1 VGEAAAGGGERLG
14 FGFIGA
20 GEVAVASAE
29 AVRGTPSASLRLV
42 VDARGD
48 LAADLVANFGGAVAP
63 SVEALLA
70 DPAVDAVYI
79 CTPHFLHRDLALLA
93 AAAGKH
99 VFVEKPM
106 GVTPEDAAAIVDT
119 CETRGVACGVP
130 LVARNVAAYRE
141 AHELVRAGAIGA
153 VTGFRVTFRS
163 DKDAAYWGSGLTGR
177 VASDWRQWAAQAG
190 GGVALMNT
198 IHDLDAVLW
207 ITGLEVIDV
216 EAMTANLACPGDVED
231 LALAIFSCSNGAFGS
246 LEAGASF
253 PGGTAPGERWVNR
266 VYGSQ
271 GQILLPSPW
280 EAGALALFT
289 RDEGAWRERTY
300 ARTAPGATLAD
311 ARRLAFEGFAAAVL
325 AGTPVPTPGKDG
337 LKASQIV
344 HAIYQA
350 ARSGTWRASPFADRV
365 QARAAADD
373 HGRLPTLG
381 GDTLQEA
388 LPDRQRGDA

>member
-1 VGEAAAGGGERLG
+1 VGGAAAGGELG

-20 GEVAVASAE
+20 GEIAVASAE
-29 AVRGTPSASLRLV
+29 AVRDTRSASLRLV
-42 VDARGD
+42 VDARSD
-48 LAADLVANFGGAVAP
+48 LAADLVANYGGVTAP

-99 VFVEKPM
+99 VFIEKPM
-106 GVTPEDAAAIVDT
+106 GVTPDDAAAIVDA
-119 CETRGVACGVP
+119 CEKCGVACGVP
-130 LVARNVAAYRE
+130 FIARGVAAYHQ

-153 VTGFRVTFRS
+153 MTGFRVTFRN
-163 DKDAAYWGSGLTGR
+163 DKAPAYWSSGLTGR

-207 ITGLEVIDV
+207 IAGLEVDHV
-216 EAMTANLACPGDVED
+216 EAMTANLASPGDVED
-231 LALAIFSCSNGAFGS
+231 LALAIFSCSNGTFGS
-246 LEAGASF
+246 LEAGTSF
-253 PGGTAPGERWVNR
+253 PGGTGPGERWINR
-266 VYGSQ
+266 LYGSR

-280 EAGALALFT
+280 EAGGTLALFT
-289 RDEGAWRERTY
+289 RDEGVWQERTF
-300 ARTAPGATLAD
+300 APTAPGATLAD

-325 AGTPVPTPGKDG
+325 AGTPVPIPGEDG

-344 HAIYQA
+344 HALYQA
-350 ARSGTWRASPFADRV
+350 ARSGTRAGVTSRRP
-365 QARAAADD
+365 
-373 HGRLPTLG
+373 
-381 GDTLQEA
+381 DTGT
-388 LPDRQRGDA
+388 DRQAVR

>member
-1 VGEAAAGGGERLG
+1 VDRAAAGVGERLG

-20 GEVAVASAE
+20 GEIAVASAE
-29 AVRGTPSASLRLV
+29 AVRGTPNALLRLV
-42 VDARGD
+42 VDTRGD
-48 LAADLVANFGGAVAP
+48 LAADLVAHYGGAAAP

-79 CTPHFLHRDLALLA
+79 CTPHFLHRDLALRA

-106 GVTPEDAAAIVDT
+106 GVTADDAAAIVDACKT
-119 CETRGVACGVP
+119 SGVACGVP
-130 LVARNVAAYRE
+130 FVARNVAAYHE

-153 VTGFRVTFRS
+153 VTGFRVTFRN
-163 DKDAAYWGSGLTGR
+163 DKDPAYWSSGLTGR

-207 ITGLEVIDV
+207 ITGLEVNHV

-231 LALAIFSCSNGAFGS
+231 LALAIFSCSNGVFGS

-253 PGGTAPGERWVNR
+253 PGGTEPGERWVNR

-280 EAGALALFT
+280 TAAGALALFT
-289 RDEGAWRERTY
+289 RDEGAWRERTF

-344 HAIYQA
+344 HALYQA
-350 ARSGTWRASPFADRV
+350 AHRDRDRV
-365 QARAAADD
+365 EVRS
-373 HGRLPTLG
+373 
-381 GDTLQEA
+381 
-388 LPDRQRGDA
+388 

>member
-1 VGEAAAGGGERLG
+1 VGGAAAGCGERLG

-20 GEVAVASAE
+20 GEIAVASAE
-29 AVRGTPSASLRLV
+29 AVRDAHSASLRLV
-42 VDARGD
+42 ADPRSD
-48 LAADLVANFGGAVAP
+48 LAADLVAHYGGAVAP

-106 GVTPEDAAAIVDT
+106 GVTPDDAAAIVDA

-130 LVARNVAAYRE
+130 FVARGMAAYRE
-141 AHELVRAGAIGA
+141 AHELVRAGTIGA

-163 DKDAAYWGSGLTGR
+163 DKAPVYWRSGLTGR

-207 ITGLEVIDV
+207 IAGLEVEHV
-216 EAMTANLACPGDVED
+216 EAVTANLACPGDVED
-231 LALAIFSCSNGAFGS
+231 LALAIFSCSGGAFGS
-246 LEAGASF
+246 LEAGTSF
-253 PGGTAPGERWVNR
+253 PGGTGPGERWVNR
-266 VYGSQ
+266 LYGSR

-280 EAGALALFT
+280 EAGTLALFT
-289 RDEGAWRERTY
+289 RDEGAWRERTF
-300 ARTAPGATLAD
+300 APTAPGATLAD
-311 ARRLAFEGFAAAVL
+311 ARRLAFQDFAAAVL
-325 AGTPVPTPGKDG
+325 AGTPVPIPGEDG

-344 HAIYQA
+344 HALYQA
-350 ARSGTWRASPFADRV
+350 ARSGTRAGVTSRWSRTGASRCSGSPRSPS
-365 QARAAADD
+365 RPS
-373 HGRLPTLG
+373 GRRPAGTETG
-381 GDTLQEA
+381 
-388 LPDRQRGDA
+388 